1 MANEVMNLSVD
12 TGSILVNV
20 DDNGEIIGQFRFN
33 PNDPDII
40 NRFEKV
46 VDVLEG
52 ITFAEDGD
60 EKEIFRISDTIK
72 EQFDYLLNYKVSDGI
87 FGTCNPLTLLSNGDF
102 YFENVMEGIGN
113 LIESIANERLKKKK
127 AKIKKATAKYH
138 K

>member
-33 PNDPDII
+33 PNDPDIVK
-40 NRFEKV
+40 RYEKV
-46 VDVLEG
+46 IDVIKG
-52 ITFAEDGD
+52 ITVEEDGD

-72 EQFDYLLNYKVSDGI
+72 EQFDYLLNYKVSEGI

-113 LIESIANERLKKKK
+113 LIETVADMRLKKKMT
-127 AKIKKATAKYH
+127 KIKKATAKYH